1 MKTKIIISNLCLII
15 AASIFFSCENML
27 DVEVKSAIQGDA
39 YWKSESDFMPYL
51 YGIYGRFR
59 SHMDNMV
66 VTEDRSEM
74 WKAGYNDRFS
84 SYWAQLITA
93 GQTQDWSGF
102 YTTIGHCN
110 FLLYQIDNFKF
121 SNETL
126 KRQITAE
133 TYALRAAVY
142 FELARIFGDAPLVL
156 EPTFSENEPL
166 YARSTVTE
174 VFTQINKDINESL
187 SLMTTDGYID
197 KYRFGKPA
205 VYALLADVK
214 MWTATVLGGGAKD
227 YNDAISAI
235 EFVERSGVELL
246 STYGNIINNRR
257 NNEIIISI
265 YLNRTEYTSGK
276 YNEGFLRYDSSGGAD
291 NVADLPIALAGQ
303 QGYCLSDRALELFRE
318 FPDDKRIPRTYI
330 AEIMGGVIKNYWPN
344 KFIGT
349 VYSDGRIA
357 DSDIIVYRLS
367 YMYLLKAE
375 AYAATNRINE
385 SLEYL
390 NKVRN
395 RAGIPVFT
403 DTNPT
408 VLKKEILD
416 ECGRE
421 MFHELKR
428 WWDLRRAHATGV
440 IDIYTFI
447 PNYAGKTTPL
457 YWAVHT
463 NVLRKNEKLVQNP
476 GYD

>member
-1 MKTKIIISNLCLII
+1 MKTKLLSNIGIILFVTV
-15 AASIFFSCENML
+15 FFSCEHML
-27 DVEVKSAIQGDA
+27 DVEVKSAISGDA
-39 YWKSESDFMPYL
+39 YWKSENDFMPYL

-66 VTEDRSEM
+66 ITEDRSEM

-84 SYWAQLITA
+84 SYWAQTITE
-93 GQTQDWSGF
+93 GQTQDWTGY

-110 FLLYQIDNFKF
+110 FLLYQLDRFNF
-121 SNETL
+121 SNETQ

-133 TYALRAAVY
+133 TYALRAATY
-142 FELARIFGDAPLVL
+142 YELARIFGDVPLVL

-166 YARSTVTE
+166 YPRSPVTE
-174 VFTQINKDINESL
+174 VFAQINKDISDAL
-187 SLMTTDGYID
+187 TLTTSDGYID
-197 KYRFGKPA
+197 KYRFSKPA
-205 VYALLADVK
+205 IYALLADVK
-214 MWTATVLGGGAKD
+214 MWTATVLGGGERD
-227 YNDAISAI
+227 YLDAISAI
-235 EFVERSGVELL
+235 NQVENSGVTLL
-246 STYGNIINNRR
+246 ETYGNIIDSRK

-276 YNEGFLRYDSSGGAD
+276 YNEAFLRYDSSGGAD
-291 NVADLPIALAGQ
+291 NVNDLPIALAGQ
-303 QGYCLSDRALELFRE
+303 QGYTLSDRALALFSIYPE
-318 FPDDKRIPRTYI
+318 DKRIPRSYI
-330 AEIMGGVIKNYWPN
+330 AEYMFGEIRNYWPN

-349 VYSDGRIA
+349 VYSDGRVA

-375 AYAATNRINE
+375 AYVALNQISE

-390 NKVRN
+390 NKVRS
-395 RAGIPVFT
+395 RAGIPAFT
-403 DTNPT
+403 DTNPA

-416 ECGRE
+416 EQGRE

-447 PNYAGKTTPL
+447 PNYAGKTTPF

-463 NVLRKNEKLVQNP
+463 NVMRKNELLVQTV
-476 GYD
+476 GY